1 MDIGNVRKLK
11 SLLTVLATEVPL
23 LVDMTKLSAMAEM
36 SRATLLAYLQYLDRA
51 KLIRLL
57 YSDLSSLK
65 KLQKPDKLYLEN
77 PNLLYTLS
85 LQGVN
90 KGTLREVF
98 MANQLAYG
106 HRLEYS
112 SHSADYTVDGT
123 YTIEVGGKSKDGKQ
137 VARLDKAFI
146 AADDMEYAVGN
157 KIPLWAFGFLY

>member
-36 SRATLLAYLQYLDRA
+36 SRTTLLAYLQYLDRA

-77 PNLLYTLS
+77 TNLLYTLS

-112 SHSADYTVDGT
+112 STVL
-123 YTIEVGGKSKDGKQ
+123 I
-137 VARLDKAFI
+137 
-146 AADDMEYAVGN
+146 
-157 KIPLWAFGFLY
+157 IPWTVHIR